1 MSKKKSLPCHSDL
14 KRHRWRAGL
23 SQQQLADAIGVN
35 RSSIQSWEHSVSPT
49 TPTVATA
56 LHIIEVLRKPLGQIL
71 EVEDL
76 FRLR

>member
-1 MSKKKSLPCHSDL
+1 MPKWKPHPVHSDL
-14 KRHRWRAGL
+14 KVHRVRAGL
-23 SQQQLADAIGVN
+23 SQQQLADAIEVN
-35 RSSIQSWEHSVSPT
+35 RSSIQSWEHSESPT

-56 LHIIEVLRKPLGQIL
+56 LRIIEALRKPLGQIL